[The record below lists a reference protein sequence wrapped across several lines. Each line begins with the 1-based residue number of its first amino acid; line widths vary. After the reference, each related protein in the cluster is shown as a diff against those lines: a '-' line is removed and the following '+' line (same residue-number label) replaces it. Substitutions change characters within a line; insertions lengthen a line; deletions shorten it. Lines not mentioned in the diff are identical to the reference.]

1 MGVAGIRLILHQC
14 EHGAAQRLG
23 AADLGMRLEFGDRG
37 GGELDG
43 GTRLHRPVR
52 DKHPAGTR
60 IKNARAKP
68 DSASAPGLSPAAVL
82 QADRITQSALSLR
95 VATSLAI
102 KRPSSASVGSS
113 GTVSASAGSANPL
126 MSPATRP
133 WVAKAMTRYSASR
146 PLLLNDLTAVSLALA
161 PRMSSFAGAPR
172 LAAIPFNSSAVSY
185 KGARWRNAL
194 TSPSAPRK
202 YSDTPRTVSLLAT
215 LRSFPPRLVGSVG
228 AFWKTGLPK
237 PMNGFPV
244 WVPFAKARNARRLA
258 IDGSTVMA
266 WRLISQAASLSR

>member
-1 MGVAGIRLILHQC
+1 
-14 EHGAAQRLG
+14 
-23 AADLGMRLEFGDRG
+23 MRLEFGDRG

-52 DKHPAGTR
+52 DKQAAGTGIEKR
-60 IKNARAKP
+60 TRQARQGFCPWLVA
-68 DSASAPGLSPAAVL
+68 AAVL
-82 QADRITQSALSLR
+82 QADRISQSALSLR
-95 VATSLAI
+95 VVTSLAV

-126 MSPATRP
+126 MSPATKP

-146 PLLLNDLTAVSLALA
+146 PLPLNDLTAVSLALA
-161 PRMSSFAGAPR
+161 QRMSSFAGAPR

-215 LRSFPPRLVGSVG
+215 LWSFPPRLVGSVG
-228 AFWKTGLPK
+228 AFWKTGSPK

-244 WVPFAKARNARRLA
+244 RPPFAKARNARRLA
-258 IDGSTVMA
+258 TDGSTVMA